1 MSVSSTTPSADD
13 VTAAYAESAPAAGPI
28 DELLDADGSVRGHWE
43 ELTAGYRRLGRSE
56 LRRRHDEIRL
66 QLEREGV
73 TYNTAPPA
81 GAAAPARTGTRP
93 WSVDPVP
100 LLLPEDEWAALER
113 GVAQRAEVLD
123 RILTDLYGER
133 RLLRSRVI
141 PPTMILPDP
150 QYLRA
155 AHGVRLPGPRQL
167 ILAAVDLYRDGDGVW
182 RSAGHRTQA
191 PSGMA
196 YALENRRVM
205 TRVFPNLFQ
214 AAQVRRL
221 APFVRAYRAAI
232 REAAPAGVESPTVV
246 VLSPGALSETA
257 FEHAAIAARLGYP
270 LVQGSDLRIRDGR
283 VWLKT
288 ISELLPVDVILRRV
302 DALWCDPLELR
313 PESTLGAPGLVDA
326 CRTGTVSV
334 LNPIGGGVLENA
346 GLLAI
351 LPRVARHVLGE
362 DLALPTVESW
372 WCGDPAGRS
381 HVLANLGRLVVRPL
395 SRASLHHSI
404 DTTLAS
410 AAELDDVRR
419 RIEADPDG
427 WVGQAR
433 FEPATSPVLVDGRLE
448 PRSTVLRS
456 FVVAEAGRYRTMP
469 GGLARTAASPHDTR
483 IANRLGAVAKDVWV
497 RGAEADSQ
505 ADREP
510 IRIAGAATTVASTSA
525 RAAENLFWLGRYAER
540 AEATVRLLRRIEQLR
555 ADVSGDSGGPDRQA
569 LRHLLEATTR
579 VTGTWPG
586 FVGDDADDRLAEP
599 SDELIALLVDRSR
612 PGTVAH
618 AVDRMVAA
626 IDAVR
631 DQLSV
636 DTWLVVGSLQRLL
649 EGLDEDGPDRDEAM
663 GVVLDG
669 LLHGLLSLSGL
680 ATESMVRDQ
689 GWHFMD
695 AGRRIE
701 RAVHVVAL
709 MGDAVGPARDWM
721 TEGLLLES
729 VAAANES
736 IVTYRRRYR
745 WQARTST
752 LVGLLITDPGNPR
765 SLRFQID
772 RLTDDLA
779 QLRASRPTD
788 DPPTATPL
796 VLEVARRL
804 QDTDAERL
812 ARRDRDGAR
821 PELIDLVASVRDRL
835 TRASDAIADD
845 YFTHQLPQL
854 IVRTPIESP
863 RSRS

>member
-1 MSVSSTTPSADD
+1 MSLSSTTPSVEDLAS
-13 VTAAYAESAPAAGPI
+13 AYAAAHRADTA
-28 DELLDADGSVRGHWE
+28 DELLDADGNVRDHWDG
-43 ELTAGYRRLGRSE
+43 LASGYLRMGEAE

-73 TYNTAPPA
+73 TYNTAELPGSRRA
-81 GAAAPARTGTRP
+81 GLTGQRP
-93 WSVDPVP
+93 WALDPVP
-100 LLLPEDEWAALER
+100 LPLPEAEWQFVER
-113 GVAQRAEVLD
+113 GVAQRAELLD
-123 RILTDLYGER
+123 RVLSDLYGER
-133 RLLRSRVI
+133 RLLRTGVV

-155 AHGVRLPGPRQL
+155 LHGVRVPGPRQL
-167 ILAAVDLYRDGDGVW
+167 ILAAVDLYRDADGGW
-182 RSAGHRTQA
+182 RSLGHRTQA

-205 TRVFPNLFQ
+205 TRVFPALFQ
-214 AAQVRRL
+214 AAHVRRL
-221 APFVRAYRAAI
+221 APFVRAYRSAI
-232 REAAPAGVESPTVV
+232 RAAAPPGVESPTVV
-246 VLSPGALSETA
+246 VLSPGARSETA

-270 LVQGSDLRIRDGR
+270 LVQGADLRIRAGR

-313 PESTLGAPGLVDA
+313 PESTLGVPGLVDA
-326 CRTGTVSV
+326 CRAGTVSV
-334 LNPIGGGVLENA
+334 LNPLGGGVLENA

-351 LPRVARHVLGE
+351 LPGVARHVLGE
-362 DLALPTVESW
+362 ELLLPTIDSW
-372 WCGDPAGRS
+372 WCGDPTGRS
-381 HVLANLGRLVVRPL
+381 HVLANLGRLVLRPL
-395 SRASLHHSI
+395 SRASLRHSI
-404 DTTLAS
+404 DTTGCS
-410 AAELDDVRR
+410 AAELDELRR
-419 RIEADPDG
+419 RIEADPDL
-427 WVGQAR
+427 WVGQER
-433 FEPATSPVLVDGRLE
+433 SEPATSPVLVDGRLQ
-448 PRSTVLRS
+448 PRPTVLRS
-456 FVVAEAGRYRTMP
+456 FVVAEDGRYRIMP
-469 GGLARTAASPHDTR
+469 GGLARTAASADDTA
-483 IANRLGAVAKDVWV
+483 IANRLGAVAKDMWV
-497 RGAEADSQ
+497 LGVEADSQ

-510 IRIAGAATTVASTSA
+510 IRIAGAATTVASTAS

-540 AEATVRLLRRIEQLR
+540 AEATVRLLRRVEQLR
-555 ADVSGDSGGPDRQA
+555 ADVSGDPDGPDRRA
-569 LRHLLEATTR
+569 LRHLLQATTR

-586 FVGDDADDRLAEP
+586 FVGDDAEAGLAEP
-599 SDELIALLVDRSR
+599 SGELISLLIDRSR

-626 IDAVR
+626 IEAVR

-636 DTWLVVGSLQRLL
+636 DTWLVVGSLQRQLD
-649 EGLDEDGPDRDEAM
+649 GLDAPGPDPDEAM
-663 GVVLDG
+663 AVVLDG

-701 RAVHVVAL
+701 RALHVAAL
-709 MGDAVGPARDWM
+709 VGDAIGPARDWT

-745 WQARTST
+745 WQARTTT
-752 LVGLLITDPGNPR
+752 LLDLLFADPGNPR

-779 QLRASRPTD
+779 HLRASRPTD

-804 QDTDAERL
+804 QDTDTDTL
-812 ARRDRDGAR
+812 ADQGPNQTR
-821 PELIDLVASVRDRL
+821 PALIELVAMVRDRL
-835 TRASDAIADD
+835 SRASDAIADD
-845 YFTHQLPQL
+845 YFTHQLPQRM
-854 IVRTPIESP
+854 VQTPIESP